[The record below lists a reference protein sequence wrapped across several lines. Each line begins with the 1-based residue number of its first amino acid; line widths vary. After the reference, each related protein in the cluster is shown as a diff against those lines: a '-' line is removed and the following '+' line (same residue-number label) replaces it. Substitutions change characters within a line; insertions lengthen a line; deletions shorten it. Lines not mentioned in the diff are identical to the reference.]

1 MGSRAQQWV
10 GGPWD
15 KALVPSDSNSSV
27 SCLPLHC
34 DLWLGIKA
42 LLMEFCHV
50 SVPYK
55 GRCPPGATGGW
66 HQGMRHFKRRVPKV
80 GTEAHSP
87 TQGSQH
93 LYFLLNL
100 WPTPAQTYLPS
111 SLACCFSQTRL
122 WFYLLGGAGQNIL
135 SWQDASFWREFKR
148 CCPCCLEYRACEV
161 DIVET
166 QALSRGYYP

>member
-1 MGSRAQQWV
+1 MINSPSMMAVFSIDTMVLWRSSCPRVHCRVSRQCREISPRENSVQCLGWGWGGVDLALTKDEMGSRAQQWV

-15 KALVPSDSNSSV
+15 KALVPSDSNSSF

-42 LLMEFCHV
+42 LLMEFYHV

-100 WPTPAQTYLPS
+100 
-111 SLACCFSQTRL
+111 
-122 WFYLLGGAGQNIL
+122 
-135 SWQDASFWREFKR
+135 
-148 CCPCCLEYRACEV
+148 
-161 DIVET
+161 
-166 QALSRGYYP
+166 